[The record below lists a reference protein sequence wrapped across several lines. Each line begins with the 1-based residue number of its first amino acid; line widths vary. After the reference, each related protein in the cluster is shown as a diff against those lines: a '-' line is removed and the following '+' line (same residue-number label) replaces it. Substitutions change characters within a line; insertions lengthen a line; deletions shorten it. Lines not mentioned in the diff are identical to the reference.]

1 MQKND
6 IHSLSH
12 TKWNCKYHI
21 VFAPKYRRKVF
32 FGQMRY
38 EIGKIIRESSRWKGV
53 NLLEAEACPDHI
65 HILASLPKNMCVSE
79 FVKTIKVNSSKW
91 MKTINHYYTR
101 FAWQLGFGAFSVSP
115 SILDNTIRYIK
126 NQAEH
131 HRVKTFQEEY
141 KMILDAYGIEY
152 DERYIFAD

>member
-1 MQKND
+1 MSC
-6 IHSLSH
+6 SLVKVDVHMIFHVKTTSPVIAPDDLEPLF
-12 TKWNCKYHI
+12 KYI
-21 VFAPKYRRKVF
+21 NGIITNV
-32 FGQMRY
+32 GGILIQ
-38 EIGKIIRESSRWKGV
+38 IGGV
-53 NLLEAEACPDHI
+53 SDHI